1 LIITPSRD
9 RAVQLTNLEKK
20 IGKGSKAVA
29 MFVNKFD
36 FPHIGEAGRENNACR
51 RKKGNNIVRQAKKF
65 RER

>member
-1 LIITPSRD
+1 LIITRSHD

-36 FPHIGEAGRENNACR
+36 Y
-51 RKKGNNIVRQAKKF
+51 
-65 RER
+65 

>member
-20 IGKGSKAVA
+20 IGKGPKAVA

-36 FPHIGEAGRENNACR
+36 FQHIGEAGRENNACR
-51 RKKGNNIVRQAKKF
+51 RKKENNIVRRPKKF